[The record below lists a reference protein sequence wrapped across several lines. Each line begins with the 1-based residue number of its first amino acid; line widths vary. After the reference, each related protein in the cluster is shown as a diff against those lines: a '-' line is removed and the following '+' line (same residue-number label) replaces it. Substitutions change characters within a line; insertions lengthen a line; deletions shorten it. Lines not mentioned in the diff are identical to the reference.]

1 MPVVKLSHTGWPGY
15 ERNQVLLL
23 TGQGVAK
30 PDPVAAKGFPAIIL
44 VFSATDSI
52 VPDADN

>member
-1 MPVVKLSHTGWPGY
+1 MSVVKLSHAGWPGY

-23 TGQGVAK
+23 TGQGIAK

>member
-1 MPVVKLSHTGWPGY
+1 MKLSHAGWPGY